1 MEPLDS
7 FIVERRGRERLHVAA
22 PARLRPNDWS
32 TTQVDMI
39 DISEAGFRAS
49 GEVCFRIG
57 AYVSLQVPG
66 IGWVEGLIVW
76 QHLGQFGARF
86 IVPID
91 LGHCAWTASPAAA
104 ADDAAALERQL
115 ASRVLRDEQRSDAA

>member
-7 FIVERRGRERLHVAA
+7 FIVERRGRPRLGVSA

-39 DISEAGFRAS
+39 DISEAGFRAA
-49 GEVCFRIG
+49 GDVCFRIG

-86 IVPID
+86 VLPIN
-91 LGHCAWTASPAAA
+91 LAHCAWTAALPAVP
-104 ADDAAALERQL
+104 DAPAELERQL
-115 ASRVLRDEQRSDAA
+115 ASRVLLDDRRPDLG